1 MTQIWH
7 VYGGLGTCASVGTVK
22 QKFTLLKTQIL
33 AKCLN
38 IVEVTNE
45 KNNHFNSS
53 TVGMYQ
59 YRLSKDS
66 ACMMWIDEICH
77 CRGNAFK
84 TIWWPEP
91 VSEEAMLEACE
102 PRGW

>member
-1 MTQIWH
+1 MDAPILGAGIVTQIWH

-53 TVGMYQ
+53 TSGRMYSPEFSKRQ
-59 YRLSKDS
+59 SMYDVDKRNMSLS
-66 ACMMWIDEICH
+66 W
-77 CRGNAFK
+77 
-84 TIWWPEP
+84 
-91 VSEEAMLEACE
+91 
-102 PRGW
+102 